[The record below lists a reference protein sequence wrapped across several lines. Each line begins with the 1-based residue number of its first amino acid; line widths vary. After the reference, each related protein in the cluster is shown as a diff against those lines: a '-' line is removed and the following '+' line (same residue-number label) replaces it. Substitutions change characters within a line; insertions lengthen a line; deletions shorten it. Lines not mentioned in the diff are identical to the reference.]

1 MRTVES
7 VPPYKEECS
16 ERGGCG
22 LFTYPGLNRGFLF
35 MTWAQNRKRIEKNRQ
50 RFLAYKKTLSC
61 DHCELSDH
69 RVLEFHHIGDKDL
82 NVSKMVNHGY
92 GWDRIQKEIE
102 KCIPLCCNC
111 HRLEHWTD

>member
-1 MRTVES
+1 
-7 VPPYKEECS
+7 
-16 ERGGCG
+16 
-22 LFTYPGLNRGFLF
+22 